1 MNSKVDTGTVKEY
14 SPKMEQSVLRGTT
27 GRGNTEW
34 SRVWIRGFHR
44 RCQGSVPAGE
54 LRSCKPA
61 TQCDK
66 KKQTKAAATTNTRR
80 NVRKKEEECG
90 QRAEVFD

>member
-44 RCQGSVPAGE
+44 RCQGSVPAGG
-54 LRSCKPA
+54 
-61 TQCDK
+61 TQIL
-66 KKQTKAAATTNTRR
+66 
-80 NVRKKEEECG
+80 
-90 QRAEVFD
+90 